1 MSFINPASGLH
12 PVSSSLRAIALVR
25 EISVKPRERREKRWF
40 IRWLAPSVAHRKIFT
55 GGTATG
61 Q

>member
-1 MSFINPASGLH
+1 VGG
-12 PVSSSLRAIALVR
+12 SLRAIALVR
-25 EISVKPRERREKRWF
+25 EISVKPPERGEKQWI
-40 IRWLAPSVAHRKIFT
+40 IRWLALGVAHRKIFT

>member
-1 MSFINPASGLH
+1 VN
-12 PVSSSLRAIALVR
+12 SSLRAIALVR
-25 EISVKPRERREKRWF
+25 EISVKPPERKEKRWI